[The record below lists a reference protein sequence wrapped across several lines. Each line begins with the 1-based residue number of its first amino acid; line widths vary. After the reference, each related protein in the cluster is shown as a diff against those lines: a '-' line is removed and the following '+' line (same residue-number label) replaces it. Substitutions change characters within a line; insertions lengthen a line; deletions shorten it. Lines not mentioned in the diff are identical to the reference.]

1 MARAGAQT
9 IYACDLRPQD
19 LPSLVEL
26 VKAEGLKTQVVPVV
40 LDVADEAATRAL
52 CERTIQEKG
61 RLDFYCANAGISDVK
76 GFWET
81 EASDFVRTVFTSLC
95 ESRTDLPLI
104 RRSACTKSWLL
115 EPSTLSSMALELWQ
129 LPRKR
134 SRSQKGR

>member
-1 MARAGAQT
+1 MARAGAET

-19 LPSLVEL
+19 LPALVES

-81 EASDFVRTVFTSLC
+81 EASDFVRTVLALPFPLVGLICHSFVEAPVRSHGSWSLLRC
-95 ESRTDLPLI
+95 QV
-104 RRSACTKSWLL
+104 WL
-115 EPSTLSSMALELWQ
+115 
-129 LPRKR
+129 
-134 SRSQKGR
+134 